1 MEVSEEQIE
10 AFQQMLREYYRA
22 HGRHD
27 LPWRQTTD
35 SYHILVSEL
44 MLQQTQVKRVIPKYH
59 EFLKKFPDVQSLAK
73 APLSEVVVAWQGLG
87 YNRRAKFLW
96 QTAQQ
101 VVTEFKGRVPH
112 EIDQLTRLPGI
123 GTNTAGAI
131 AAYAF
136 NQPVI
141 FVETNVRTVYF
152 HHFFEDRTDISDREI
167 RDVLRQT
174 LDTAS
179 PREFYWAVMDYGSQ
193 LKAGGQNLN
202 ARSRHYAKQSPF
214 EGSRRQVRGALLR
227 ALTGRGYSKA
237 ELLNKLADVRG
248 EMVLDELLRE
258 GFIAQTDGVYHLA

>member
-1 MEVSEEQIE
+1 
-10 AFQQMLREYYRA
+10 
-22 HGRHD
+22 
-27 LPWRQTTD
+27 
-35 SYHILVSEL
+35 
-44 MLQQTQVKRVIPKYH
+44 
-59 EFLKKFPDVQSLAK
+59 
-73 APLSEVVVAWQGLG
+73 
-87 YNRRAKFLW
+87 
-96 QTAQQ
+96 
-101 VVTEFKGRVPH
+101 
-112 EIDQLTRLPGI
+112 
-123 GTNTAGAI
+123 
-131 AAYAF
+131 
-136 NQPVI
+136 
-141 FVETNVRTVYF
+141 VYF

-248 EMVLDELLRE
+248 ELVLDELLRE
-258 GFIAQTDGVYHLA
+258 GFIAKTDGVYHLA